1 MAMKSRLR
9 IIFFLVFC
17 LPGLFITGYGAK
29 LAADAMHLASKGST
43 APGTIVT
50 YERQGYFGKV
60 GRRLC
65 AVVEFSHAGSTH
77 RFTDDWCNPSPKERP
92 VGSSVK
98 VVFDVGH
105 PSLSR
110 IHTWSALYGKSLFT
124 SVIGAPWLLLGI
136 ALVMR
141 VR

>member
-1 MAMKSRLR
+1 MAMQSRLR

-17 LPGLFITGYGAK
+17 LPGLFIMGYGAM
-29 LAADAMHLASKGST
+29 LAADAVRLASSGST
-43 APGTIVT
+43 APGIVVG

-65 AVVEFSHAGSTH
+65 AVVEFSHEGSTH

-98 VVFDVGH
+98 VVFNASH
-105 PSLSR
+105 PSLAR
-110 IHTWSALYGKSLFT
+110 IHTWGALYGKSLLT

-136 ALVMR
+136 ALFMR